1 MGNEGVTM
9 YSPFRNEQGQ
19 PKSLDEVAYADL
31 AQLKDEE
38 GFALEFKRT
47 WNENVRAKI
56 PKIIASFANSHGGW
70 LVIGIADDNKTVCPV
85 PKQSADFSQIFGE
98 LCRLPCD
105 GFVEY
110 RFGDLFAARFD
121 IADEVD
127 DVDDAGCLRAGL
139 AGCGCGDASA
149 AKCEQE

>member
-1 MGNEGVTM
+1 M
-9 YSPFRNEQGQ
+9 SAFP
-19 PKSLDEVAYADL
+19 VA
-31 AQLKDEE
+31 
-38 GFALEFKRT
+38 
-47 WNENVRAKI
+47 
-56 PKIIASFANSHGGW
+56 
-70 LVIGIADDNKTVCPV
+70 GIDQRVVLQQERGRETV
-85 PKQSADFSQIFGE
+85 FGE

-139 AGCGCGDASA
+139 AGWRMRRCIRSKVRAGVVCRFS
-149 AKCEQE
+149 

>member
-1 MGNEGVTM
+1 M
-9 YSPFRNEQGQ
+9 
-19 PKSLDEVAYADL
+19 
-31 AQLKDEE
+31 
-38 GFALEFKRT
+38 
-47 WNENVRAKI
+47 
-56 PKIIASFANSHGGW
+56 
-70 LVIGIADDNKTVCPV
+70 PV
-85 PKQSADFSQIFGE
+85 PRVAAAPLEPCGFHVGLRDLPPAAHLGAGIDVLCQQLPVAGIDQRVVLQQERGREPVFGE

-127 DVDDAGCLRAGL
+127 DVDDAGGLGAGL